1 MGEPVSDLPAM
12 NAAVDRWIEEAKAHA
27 DGPFHLR
34 RRSLWLDDML
44 KKLAAAIDRD
54 MEPPPPLRGVTV
66 PDIHSAQARLL
77 VAARDI
83 EEGARG

>member
-1 MGEPVSDLPAM
+1 MAEPVSDLPAM
-12 NAAVDRWIEEAKAHA
+12 NAAIDRWIEEAKVHA

-44 KKLAAAIDRD
+44 AKLADAVDRD
-54 MEPPPPLRGVTV
+54 MDPPAPLRGVTV
-66 PDIHSAQARLL
+66 ADLHSSQARLL

-83 EEGARG
+83 EEGQS